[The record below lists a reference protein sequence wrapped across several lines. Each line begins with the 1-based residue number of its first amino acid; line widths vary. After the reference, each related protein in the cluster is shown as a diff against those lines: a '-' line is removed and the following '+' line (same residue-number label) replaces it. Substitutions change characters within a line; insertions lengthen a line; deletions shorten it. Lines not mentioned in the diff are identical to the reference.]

1 MALFLKNMIKFPKK
15 ILLSIAK
22 YFEKEKK
29 KTKKRLSAVE
39 KEDPFA
45 DTDRLIDNAASDTE
59 AKEQFGHLRAQSL
72 KKELLSRLHK
82 IETALLRVKK
92 GKYGFCEKCGKMI
105 DTDRLAA
112 NPAATLCLKCEKAS
126 KA

>member
-1 MALFLKNMIKFPKK
+1 MTKFPKK
-15 ILLSIAK
+15 ILSPLVK
-22 YFEKEKK
+22 FFEREKK
-29 KTKKRLSAVE
+29 KTKKRLSALE

-59 AKEQFGHLRAQSL
+59 AKEQFGHLRALSL
-72 KKELLSRLHK
+72 KKELLKRLQT
-82 IETALLRVKK
+82 IERALLRIKK

-112 NPAATLCLKCEKAS
+112 NPTATLCLKCEK
-126 KA
+126 KP

>member
-1 MALFLKNMIKFPKK
+1 MIKFPRK
-15 ILLSIAK
+15 ILSPIVK

-29 KTKKRLSAVE
+29 KTKKGLSAVE

-72 KKELLSRLHK
+72 KQELLSRLHK

-92 GKYGFCEKCGKMI
+92 GKYGLCEKCGKMI